1 VRGRGAF
8 ALPQNPTALGFPQC
22 SVAKKFPLAPAHP
35 ERTCWGC
42 DKYCPS
48 TSMACG
54 NGSERSQHPIELYGE
69 GWETWGLD
77 PVVPE
82 QPPQEQPAS

>member
-1 VRGRGAF
+1 
-8 ALPQNPTALGFPQC
+8 
-22 SVAKKFPLAPAHP
+22 
-35 ERTCWGC
+35 
-42 DKYCPS
+42 
-48 TSMACG
+48 MACG